1 MRKKG
6 VSEKKVRPSLM
17 VNHHPTRNC
26 NFAGMLPPFFGD
38 PQFSNA
44 LKWGQFFW
52 NENSPNNAKMATPAE
67 LAESSGPVVDFVV
80 ESINQLVTTARLL
93 NFHASISKT
102 SPILFFGLFCD
113 QIKTRILGLSGLAVS
128 RFARGFDTR
137 IGGALARDLGTSEG
151 GACLCH
157 WALRKAG
164 WPHPRGKTCGLY

>member
-1 MRKKG
+1 
-6 VSEKKVRPSLM
+6 M

-102 SPILFFGLFCD
+102 SPILFFLGYFATKSKPEFWGLPALPFLVSPGD
-113 QIKTRILGLSGLAVS
+113 LTPESVELLHVISEPLKVELAYVTGRFEKPVGPTLVEKPVVYINLIHISSYIL
-128 RFARGFDTR
+128 
-137 IGGALARDLGTSEG
+137 
-151 GACLCH
+151 
-157 WALRKAG
+157 
-164 WPHPRGKTCGLY
+164 